1 MNVNEA
7 PRKKSP
13 RAPSLSLGEAIE
25 RALGIYE
32 KERRH
37 AAPTDV
43 IAQNLGYKSAN
54 SGSAL
59 SAIASLRYYGLL
71 EKAQEGK
78 LAVSKEVESF
88 RFAPNDELKDALLLK
103 WLKSPQVFAELL
115 DRYEQE
121 LPSDATMRFSLIDRG
136 FTPGAA
142 ESLLGVFRKSV
153 EFAKYYERKQ
163 RPNDAD
169 APSSAAPRVEEE
181 SRPQAEATNPDDSA
195 PGQDQKLVLAGYDRI
210 PVRLTGGRRAWLEI
224 PSPFYSADKK
234 RLKAQIDLLLTEDDE
249 DNVTA

>member
-1 MNVNEA
+1 MNEA

-13 RAPSLSLGEAIE
+13 RAPSLPLGEAIE
-25 RALGIYE
+25 RALRIYE
-32 KERRH
+32 QERRH
-37 AAPTDV
+37 AALTDV

-78 LAVSKEVESF
+78 LAVSKDVESF
-88 RFAPNDELKDALLLK
+88 RFTPNELLKDALLLK

-115 DRYEQE
+115 DRYEEE
-121 LPSDATMRFSLIDRG
+121 LPSDATLRFNLIERG

-169 APSSAAPRVEEE
+169 APSQVAPRAEEE
-181 SRPQAEATNPDDSA
+181 PRPQAEATNPDDSA
-195 PGQDQKLVLAGYDRI
+195 LAQDQESVLAGYDRI
-210 PVRLTGGRRAWLEI
+210 PVRLAGGRRAWLEI

-249 DNVTA
+249 DNVLPEE